1 MNAEL
6 RRLPLTALRTFEAA
20 ARLLSFKD
28 AADELCVSATT
39 VSNQIRHL
47 EQSWQTKLFI
57 RHTRAVSLTT
67 QGCALS
73 QVVTR
78 AFGEIRTEIQ
88 SNILNAGTK
97 VTLAVGPMFGSHWLI
112 PRLALF
118 RAAHPEIDLVVTHG
132 SRLVDSE
139 EMRSDIMVDWGSGH
153 WPGLKAHRL
162 LDIVYA
168 PVASPDLIRRS
179 KAIGLDLYEFT
190 DLVQGPILHQHD
202 RLDWSDWCAVAG
214 LGPVVFDSETVIAD
228 SSFVLQAALDAQGIA
243 LGIFPLMQGEI
254 DDGRL
259 VRLTDIDLAPQ
270 RSFYLLSR
278 SGKAEI
284 SLVCIVCDWLIQQA
298 EMTLA

>member
-1 MNAEL
+1 MSAEV

-67 QGCALS
+67 QGNALS

-78 AFGEIRTEIQ
+78 AFGEIQSEVQ
-88 SNILNAGTK
+88 SNILNAKNT

-112 PRLALF
+112 PRLGRF
-118 RAAHPEIDLVVTHG
+118 RAAYPEIDLVVTHG
-132 SRLVDSE
+132 SRLGDSKG
-139 EMRSDIMVDWGSGH
+139 MRSDITVDWGSGH
-153 WPGLKAHRL
+153 WPGLKSRWL
-162 LDIVYA
+162 MDIVYA
-168 PVASPDLIRRS
+168 PVASPELIRRS
-179 KAIGLDLYEFT
+179 KARGLNLHKFT

-214 LGPVVFDSETVIAD
+214 LDPVVFNNETVIAD
-228 SSFVLQAALDAQGIA
+228 SSFVLQAALDAQGSA
-243 LGIFPLMQGEI
+243 LGVFPLMQGEI

-259 VRLTDIDLAPQ
+259 VRLTDIDLVPQ

-278 SGKAEI
+278 PGQAAI
-284 SLVCIVCDWLIQQA
+284 SCVRKVCDWLIQQA
-298 EMTLA
+298 EVTVA